1 MASNILKVMNMFTT
15 IAIMVGKIST
25 KIQLNLRYNSLT
37 SFQGSF
43 ILKTT
48 KKQYSVAEK
57 TKIALEAI
65 KGELT
70 TAQISS
76 KYGVHATQIS
86 KWKQQALESM
96 QSGFNSKASKED
108 NDQHELIDKLYRQ
121 IGQLSIECDW
131 LKKKSELFKS
141 GK

>member
-1 MASNILKVMNMFTT
+1 M
-15 IAIMVGKIST
+15 
-25 KIQLNLRYNSLT
+25 
-37 SFQGSF
+37 
-43 ILKTT
+43 KTT
-48 KKQYSVAEK
+48 KKQYSAAEK